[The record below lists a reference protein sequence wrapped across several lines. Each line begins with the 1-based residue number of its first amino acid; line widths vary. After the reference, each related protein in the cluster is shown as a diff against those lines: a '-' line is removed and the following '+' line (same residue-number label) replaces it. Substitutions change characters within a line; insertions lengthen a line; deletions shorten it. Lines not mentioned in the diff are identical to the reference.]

1 MHNESLFFSIISHVT
16 ICGLFQK
23 GHLYIMVSNPLQ
35 SPTNYEPVG
44 AHHCRH
50 SWISG
55 YSIKR
60 KRDGRIVSQWGC
72 VGRQGTLAGLKVIV
86 HRVNS
91 IGFSDVATKDLE
103 SDKKLEKKAQGCLG
117 GKYNEA
123 NEGEPKLKATA

>member
-1 MHNESLFFSIISHVT
+1 MAS
-16 ICGLFQK
+16 GK
-23 GHLYIMVSNPLQ
+23 VS
-35 SPTNYEPVG
+35 YY
-44 AHHCRH
+44 
-50 SWISG
+50 ISG

-60 KRDGRIVSQWGC
+60 KRYGRIVSQWGC

-86 HRVNS
+86 HRVVNS

-103 SDKKLEKKAQGCLG
+103 SDKKLEKKAQVCLW

>member
-1 MHNESLFFSIISHVT
+1 VQQWENIIIYHPLGTLSNENRRT
-16 ICGLFQK
+16 
-23 GHLYIMVSNPLQ
+23 
-35 SPTNYEPVG
+35 
-44 AHHCRH
+44 
-50 SWISG
+50 G

-60 KRDGRIVSQWGC
+60 KRYGRIVSQWGC

-86 HRVNS
+86 HRVVNS

-103 SDKKLEKKAQGCLG
+103 SDKKLEKKAQVCLW